1 MPAPPRVSAIKLF
14 LAFLGPW
21 GMFHF
26 IWVSSL
32 FYLGRFTPAE
42 QIDWMLYSVGVWLV
56 GLALGSVTLA
66 TYTRKIRGRERF
78 ANLEAA
84 QDAELSTLMSEISRA
99 PARMTAAY
107 AIIWFLACGGLL
119 AGMAASG
126 LHPLTYLTFAV
137 GGFAGGIGI
146 PMAVYVMSVA
156 ALAGPLNALSLEFQR
171 RGLPQPRQLS
181 LPQKLGYSFILFAI
195 GYTIWLAGLAFYTG
209 VNQTIAHATPP
220 NANVE
225 RVYNNRD
232 NTVRHCSGG
241 PSASSCVTFTP
252 DFLSDRLGVFGL
264 WAGVFIAGGFIVAA
278 ALSRFTA
285 GTTALTLRNLVDA
298 VHTMA
303 EGDLS
308 RRFGANAL
316 DESGALNLALS
327 AYFDRLSQKIAR
339 IRRLAQRLEIEQ
351 GALARTAHLFTRN
364 AEQQASATEQASAA
378 MEESA
383 AVAEEGAGQLA
394 RQLTAIEGAMAD
406 VGARV
411 NAVAGELAERIREI
425 REQAEEAVRQ
435 SAETGGSSSL
445 ALEGMDRIRESSRR
459 IIEILKIMDNV
470 SERTNLLSLNA
481 AIEAAR
487 AGEHGR
493 GFAVVAGEVAR
504 LAEQS
509 SGQAKEIETLIH
521 ESAERV
527 RDGSMR
533 VQHMGQSVQA
543 LAASAARTRSL
554 SGAVEDAAANQRELI
569 ASLQRALGQFAEIS
583 RSVLDSQQQ
592 QRDTSREMMTTITG
606 ISESAQEIHQ
616 GSQHMNA
623 NLSGVTEAAVQ
634 LRLLTDEFQLK
645 AGSESADQT
654 G

>member
-1 MPAPPRVSAIKLF
+1 MSASPRLSTIKLF

-32 FYLGRFTPAE
+32 FYLGRFSPAE
-42 QIDWMLYSVGVWLV
+42 QIEWMTRSLGVWLV
-56 GLALGSVTLA
+56 GVALGGVTLW

-78 ANLEAA
+78 AR
-84 QDAELSTLMSEISRA
+84 LSTESTAALAALMREISRA

-107 AIIWFLACGGLL
+107 ALIWFAACSVLLL
-119 AGMAASG
+119 AMAASG

-156 ALAGPLNALSLEFQR
+156 ALAPPMNALSLEYQR
-171 RGLPQPRQLS
+171 RGLTQPRQLS
-181 LPQKLGYSFILFAI
+181 LPQKFSYSFILFAI

-220 NANVE
+220 GARVE
-225 RVYNNRD
+225 RTYDNRTNN
-232 NTVRHCSGG
+232 VRLCGTG
-241 PSASSCVTFTP
+241 ESAQSCETFTP
-252 DFLSDRLGVFGL
+252 DFLSHHLGVFAL
-264 WAGVFIAGGFIVAA
+264 WAGVFIAGGFLVAA
-278 ALSRFTA
+278 TLSRFTA
-285 GTTALTLRNLVDA
+285 GTTAFTLRRLIDA
-298 VHTMA
+298 VHNMA
-303 EGDLS
+303 EGDLT

-327 AYFDRLSQKIAR
+327 AYFDRLSAKIAR

-351 GALARTAHLFTRN
+351 GALTQTAHLFTRN

-378 MEESA
+378 MDEAA
-383 AVAEEGAGQLA
+383 AVAEEGSQQLG
-394 RQLTAIEGAMAD
+394 RQLVAIERTMAEVGGA
-406 VGARV
+406 VH
-411 NAVAGELAERIREI
+411 AVAGELAERIREI

-435 SAETGGSSSL
+435 SAETGGSSTL

-487 AGEHGR
+487 AGDHGR

-509 SGQAKEIETLIH
+509 SSQAKEIENLIH

-527 RDGSMR
+527 RDGSLR

-554 SGAVEDAAANQRELI
+554 SGAVENAADNQRELI

-616 GSQHMNA
+616 GSQQMNA

-634 LRLLTDEFQLK
+634 LRLLTDEFQLNIE
-645 AGSESADQT
+645 GESAAQT